1 MLNRRGTW
9 RINRFNPPMISP
21 PTRAFWTILCSGLG
35 FVILTAMARA
45 SWDVFWID
53 FAQQNPNRSQA
64 HALMLIPVL
73 GIFGGLVIAL
83 VHLSGALVMAAAV
96 TAVIVRR
103 LGQAPIWT
111 APLLAPV
118 CGLVIYG
125 QDALLGYPLSLD
137 GPDAYTPVRRAL
149 LMSAILLPALIGSWW
164 VLRYRTKRT
173 SSSTLIP

>member
-1 MLNRRGTW
+1 
-9 RINRFNPPMISP
+9 
-21 PTRAFWTILCSGLG
+21 
-35 FVILTAMARA
+35 
-45 SWDVFWID
+45 
-53 FAQQNPNRSQA
+53 
-64 HALMLIPVL
+64 
-73 GIFGGLVIAL
+73 
-83 VHLSGALVMAAAV
+83 
-96 TAVIVRR
+96 
-103 LGQAPIWT
+103 
-111 APLLAPV
+111 LLAPV